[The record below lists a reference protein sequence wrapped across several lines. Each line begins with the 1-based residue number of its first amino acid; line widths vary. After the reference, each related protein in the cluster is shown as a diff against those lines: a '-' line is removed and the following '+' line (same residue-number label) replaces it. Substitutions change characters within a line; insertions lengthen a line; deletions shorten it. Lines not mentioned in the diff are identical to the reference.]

1 METKTLALNAYD
13 YKNVKTYLAA
23 TAFVIGNV
31 VLPQLCHLLPFGG
44 RALLPIYFFT
54 LIAAWRFGWLAGLLT
69 AMLSPVVNALLF
81 GMPTVEMLPVLLVK
95 SGLLAIAASWAAQKT
110 QRVSVAALAGV
121 VLFYQMVGSAIAWP
135 ILGDFFMAFRDFK
148 IAIPGML
155 LQVAGGWLILK
166 NIFKN
171 QPDTQS

>member
-1 METKTLALNAYD
+1 MEAKTLALNAYD
-13 YKNVKTYLAA
+13 HKNIRTYWIA

-54 LIAAWRFGWLAGLLT
+54 LIAAYRFGWLAGLLT
-69 AMLSPVVNALLF
+69 AILSPLVNALFF
-81 GMPTVEMLPVLLVK
+81 GMPAVEMLPVILVK

-110 QRVSVAALAGV
+110 KRVSIAILAGV
-121 VLFYQMVGSAIAWP
+121 VLFYQIVGSALAWP

-155 LQVAGGWLILK
+155 LQVVGGYLILK
-166 NIFKN
+166 LVFN
-171 QPDTQS
+171 QPEAQT